1 MKRYLRSSSVCGAVT
16 ADRGAVRPSAV
27 LLLGMLAA
35 LTSPSVAAG
44 QEVSGRRITMSEAI
58 EEALRGNAG
67 FRVARANLE
76 IADAEARGAAATLWP
91 SLAVDAG
98 FARSNDPVFV
108 FGTKLR
114 QGTFSQADFG
124 LAELNDPAPI
134 NDWSTGVDVRW
145 ELLDPTRWASRSAA
159 KHRAGAASW
168 STERSR
174 EETILR
180 TELLYYGAQGG
191 DAQREAAAAA
201 ETAARAVR
209 DLFAR
214 RHAEGLITQAELLQA
229 EAQLA
234 SAQARHIDADRR
246 AVDARQRLGLHL
258 GLDASELPI
267 PADSLAAAPL
277 GLMEG
282 SDPTSRADILALA
295 EQTAAAREERKS
307 TSLSY
312 LPSLG
317 AFAGFRTHSA
327 QFADFDANNWTL
339 GVALRWT
346 LFDGFGRSARHQV
359 ASAAEAIAETRYQ
372 QALREAEAEVDR
384 AQRGVTSAA
393 RALEASRASERAAER
408 ARQLMQ
414 RRFEEGLA
422 TPSDVLLV
430 EAQAVATRSQAIDAL
445 LEYDRAVAFMRF
457 VRSQSH
463 QETLP

>member
-1 MKRYLRSSSVCGAVT
+1 MRRYRKSSSVCGAVT
-16 ADRGAVRPSAV
+16 ADRAVGLAGG
-27 LLLGMLAA
+27 LLLGIVAA
-35 LTSPSVAAG
+35 FAHPSVALS
-44 QEVSGRRITMSEAI
+44 QEVPGRAITMTEAI

-67 FRVARANLE
+67 LRVARANLE
-76 IADAEARGAAATLWP
+76 IADAEAQGAAAPLWP
-91 SLAVDAG
+91 SLAVDGG

-114 QGTFSQADFG
+114 QGTFSDADFA
-124 LAELNDPAPI
+124 LDELNNPDPI
-134 NDWSTGVDVRW
+134 NDWSTGVELRW
-145 ELLDPTRWASRSAA
+145 ELVDPTQWAARSAA
-159 KHRAGAASW
+159 RHRAGAASW

-174 EETILR
+174 EATILR
-180 TELLYYGAQGG
+180 TETLYYGAQGSA
-191 DAQREAAAAA
+191 AQLEAAEAA
-201 ETAARAVR
+201 EAAARAVR

-214 RHAEGLITQAELLQA
+214 RSEEGLITQAGLLQA
-229 EAQLA
+229 EAQLE
-234 SAQARHIDADRR
+234 SARARRIDAERR

-258 GLDASELPI
+258 GWAATELPI
-267 PADSLAAAPL
+267 PADALAAVPL
-277 GLMEG
+277 PVMSET
-282 SDPTSRADILALA
+282 DPAARADLLALA
-295 EQTAAAREERKS
+295 EQTSAAREERKR

-312 LPSLG
+312 LPSVG

-327 QFADFDANNWTL
+327 QFTDFDANNWTA

-346 LFDGFGRSARHQV
+346 LFDGFGRSARNQA
-359 ASAAEAIAETRYQ
+359 ASAAETIAETRYE

-463 QETLP
+463 QETTQ